1 MATRFLKISSN
12 GNKILKSKLMTA
24 PSYMI
29 IFNFLFP
36 FSIASLLAVIHRFM
50 ATQTG
55 LQTPIRTGSPGNT
68 LDQGLPVSSP
78 QERSRMASCS
88 SAKGAEQE
96 QALLDL
102 QHVHENNMVHEVKKP
117 MLSREGT
124 VDSEMLD
131 FATELEIGAQ
141 NQSGDNLDSHLD
153 IGGKKFFKIFS
164 CLSSFKPYF
173 LCQIL
178 GGFRMD

>member
-1 MATRFLKISSN
+1 MEEFRIKMDDLERWETLTNESSQS
-12 GNKILKSKLMTA
+12 IDLRLQRLEDTA
-24 PSYMI
+24 QQT
-29 IFNFLFP
+29 
-36 FSIASLLAVIHRFM
+36 ASLLAVIHRFM

-68 LDQGLPVSSP
+68 LDQGLPASSP
-78 QERSRMASCS
+78 QARSRMASCS

-102 QHVHENNMVHEVKKP
+102 QHVHDNNMVHEVKKP

-131 FATELEIGAQ
+131 FATEGIATQHESAE
-141 NQSGDNLDSHLD
+141 NLDSRLD
-153 IGGKKFFKIFS
+153 IGGKN
-164 CLSSFKPYF
+164 F
-173 LCQIL
+173 L
-178 GGFRMD
+178 FYP